1 MMQIKLPK
9 ENIGEIKILQIK
21 LGKNQSNV
29 NYIYSVRI
37 E

>member
-9 ENIGEIKILQIK
+9 ENIGEIKIFQIK

-29 NYIYSVRI
+29 YYIYSVRI